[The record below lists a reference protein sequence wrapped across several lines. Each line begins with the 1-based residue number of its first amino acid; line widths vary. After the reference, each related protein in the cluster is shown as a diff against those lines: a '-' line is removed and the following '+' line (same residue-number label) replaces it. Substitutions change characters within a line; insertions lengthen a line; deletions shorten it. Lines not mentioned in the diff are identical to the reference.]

1 MASDDPSLRG
11 TNQFDEHNKSLNASS
26 VEVKVKPN
34 KSLKKHKCQKCPLSF
49 DSIKHLQRHDRTHTG
64 GKTSV
69 RSRSIFFDLTDL
81 DRPRTKPLCGKSPKV
96 SDLNVQKTLFSKK

>member
-64 GKTSV
+64 GKT
-69 RSRSIFFDLTDL
+69 I
-81 DRPRTKPLCGKSPKV
+81 
-96 SDLNVQKTLFSKK
+96 

>member
-81 DRPRTKPLCGKSPKV
+81 DRPRTKPTRPRSFFDRKRP
-96 SDLNVQKTLFSKK
+96 FSETDSTK